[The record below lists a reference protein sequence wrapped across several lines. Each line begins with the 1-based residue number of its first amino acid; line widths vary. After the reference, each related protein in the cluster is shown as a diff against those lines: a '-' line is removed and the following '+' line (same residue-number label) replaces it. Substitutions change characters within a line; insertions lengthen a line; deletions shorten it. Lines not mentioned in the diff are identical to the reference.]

1 MEEAVKSWK
10 FQARTVNDK
19 AAGYGCADCLKT
31 AGMPALTEKLAM
43 IAFCNPDEKLPRASL
58 RFRPCF
64 SLWICSRNLGKSF
77 KSEILNDEKL

>member
-1 MEEAVKSWK
+1 MEAVKSWK

-58 RFRPCF
+58 AADPA
-64 SLWICSRNLGKSF
+64 SLWICSSRNLEKLV
-77 KSEILNDEKL
+77 KSEILND